1 MTVAPRE
8 YGIFWPP
15 KPSCAKGPIREGPNQ
30 RRSQASLQ
38 PNKTFKT
45 QINSAIKFIF
55 DVLTQNCFKGAGS
68 RMRVLKVVKAGS
80 SGKGKALKKMSDVDL
95 VVFVSLVESFQD
107 LRDKR
112 KEIIAEIEARLEE
125 CGSSL
130 GKNIELEIKETKWKN
145 PRVLTFSL
153 TSTAMGEK
161 MEFDVLPAFD
171 VLGQLGRDYTR
182 PKPAVYVQLIK
193 SKPKRNEFSSCF
205 TELQR
210 NFVRGLPTKLKSLIC
225 LVKHWYKGLTKK
237 LKKGESLPPQYALE
251 LLSVYA
257 WEKGGRGE
265 GFDMAEG
272 FRTVLELIQQHA
284 QLCVYWT
291 VNYDFKDHIL
301 ESYLQY
307 QCFKASGNNSSV
319 LHYGHAGAPNDKT
332 IDDGDLWCS
341 GYLCPQLVGGL
352 GRKDPDFKHLVSGF

>member
-1 MTVAPRE
+1 
-8 YGIFWPP
+8 
-15 KPSCAKGPIREGPNQ
+15 
-30 RRSQASLQ
+30 SLQ